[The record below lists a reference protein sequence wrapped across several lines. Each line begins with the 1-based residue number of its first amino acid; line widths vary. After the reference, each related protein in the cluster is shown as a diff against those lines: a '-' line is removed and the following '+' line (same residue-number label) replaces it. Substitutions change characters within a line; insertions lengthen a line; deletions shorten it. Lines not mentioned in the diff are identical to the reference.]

1 MRLFLILASG
11 IHLALFPLLVSATS
25 VFLAAMLFVAG
36 AMMLTT
42 TVGLRLTLEGFGSGA
57 TGLILTCQAIG
68 FVVGTQ
74 IGPALIR
81 RVGHI
86 RVFSAF
92 AALICT
98 AALLHGAVVD
108 GLLWGALRFV
118 AGMCGSVMLVVIESW
133 ISAHANPGARGRVMG
148 IYMIVYYA
156 SGAGGQFLVGVSPPS
171 DYRSFSL
178 AAGLLV
184 LSLVPLAMTGLAAP
198 AVANTGRMGLVAL
211 YRVSPI
217 ATAGAFAAGF
227 CLSSFYQL
235 APVSMARLGAEIPTV
250 ARYMGCAVFA
260 SMLLQFPMGRM
271 ADRWDRRKLIACIA
285 VAASVSASIVA
296 SVGTLSLAAL
306 FAATILFMALMAS
319 LYPTCLGQMHN
330 RLQGANPVAAN
341 AGQLLCYGLGTCIGP
356 LACGLVMA
364 AVGPSGLFL
373 AVAVVLAAYAAFVAW
388 RLRVIAEAREPATGM
403 AQSVMVMGESTP
415 VMAQMDPR
423 TQGEVLP

>member
-1 MRLFLILASG
+1 
-11 IHLALFPLLVSATS
+11 
-25 VFLAAMLFVAG
+25 MLFVAG

-42 TVGLRLTLEGFGSGA
+42 TLGLRLTLEGFDSA
-57 TGLILTCQAIG
+57 TTGLILTCQAIG

-74 IGPALIR
+74 VGPPLIR
-81 RVGHI
+81 KVGHI
-86 RVFSAF
+86 RVFAAF

-98 AALLHGAVVD
+98 AAMLHGAVVNAP
-108 GLLWGALRFV
+108 LWGALRFV

-133 ISAHANPGARGRVMG
+133 ISAHATPGARGRVMG

-156 SGAGGQFLVGVSPPS
+156 SGAMGQYLVGVSPPD

-184 LSLVPLAMTGLAAP
+184 LSLVPLAMTSLAAP
-198 AVANTGRMGLVAL
+198 QVANTGRMGLVAL

-217 ATAGAFAAGF
+217 ATVGAFSAGF

-235 APVSMARLGAEIPTV
+235 APVSMARLGVAVPTV
-250 ARYMGCAVFA
+250 AHYMAAAVFA
-260 SMLLQFPMGRM
+260 SMLLQFPLGRA
-271 ADRWDRRKLIACIA
+271 ADRWDRRKLIACVA
-285 VAASVSASIVA
+285 VAASLSASIVA
-296 SVGTLSLAAL
+296 TAGGSSLAAL

-330 RLQGANPVAAN
+330 RLQGQNPIAAN

-356 LACGLVMA
+356 LVCGLVMGSIGA
-364 AVGPSGLFL
+364 RGLFL
-373 AVAVVLAAYAAFVAW
+373 TIALVLAGFAIFVAW
-388 RLRVIAEAREPATGM
+388 RLRVIAEARQLGAGQQP
-403 AQSVMVMGESTP
+403 SVVVMGESTP

-423 TQGEVLP
+423 VQGEVLP

>member
-1 MRLFLILASG
+1 M
-11 IHLALFPLLVSATS
+11 FPLLLSATS

-42 TVGLRLTLEGFGSGA
+42 TVGLRLTLEGFSSGA
-57 TGLILTCQAIG
+57 TGLILSCQAIG

-74 IGPALIR
+74 IGPPLIR

-92 AALICT
+92 AALVCT
-98 AALLHGAVVD
+98 AALLHGAVVN
-108 GLLWGALRFV
+108 GVLWGVLRFV
-118 AGMCGSVMLVVIESW
+118 AGMCGSVMLVVLESW
-133 ISAHANPGARGRVMG
+133 ISAHAQPATRGRVMG
-148 IYMIVYYA
+148 IYMIIYYA
-156 SGAGGQFLVGVSPPS
+156 SGAGGQYLVGVSPPE

-198 AVANTGRMGLVAL
+198 AVANAGRLGLRAL

-217 ATAGAFAAGF
+217 ATVGAFAAGF
-227 CLSSFYQL
+227 SLSSFYQL
-235 APVSMARLGAEIPTV
+235 APVSMARLGVTTPTV
-250 ARYMGCAVFA
+250 AHYMAAAVFA
-260 SMLLQFPMGRM
+260 SMLLQFPLGRL

-285 VAASVSASIVA
+285 IAASLSAAIVA
-296 SVGTLSLAAL
+296 TLGSTSLAAL

-330 RLQGANPVAAN
+330 RLQGENPVAAN

-356 LACGLVMA
+356 LICGVAMGQL
-364 AVGPSGLFL
+364 GPAGLFIT
-373 AVAVVLAAYAAFVAW
+373 VGGVLVSYAAFVAW
-388 RLRVIAEAREPATGM
+388 RLRVIAETRALATGSKP
-403 AQSVMVMGESTP
+403 SVMVMGESTP

-423 TQGEVLP
+423 ARSEVLP

>member
-1 MRLFLILASG
+1 M
-11 IHLALFPLLVSATS
+11 FPLLLSATS

-36 AMMLTT
+36 SMMLTT
-42 TVGLRLTLEGFGSGA
+42 TVGLRLNLEHFGASA
-57 TGLILTCQAIG
+57 TGLILTCQAVG

-74 IGPALIR
+74 VGPPLIR

-92 AALICT
+92 AALVCT
-98 AALLHGAVVD
+98 AAMLHGAVVD
-108 GLLWGALRFV
+108 GLLWGVLRFV

-133 ISAHANPGARGRVMG
+133 ISAHATPNARGRVMG
-148 IYMIVYYA
+148 IYMIIYYA
-156 SGAGGQFLVGVSPPS
+156 SGAAGQFLVGVAPPE

-184 LSLVPLAMTGLAAP
+184 LSLVPLAMTSLAAP
-198 AVANTGRMGLVAL
+198 AVANTRRMGLAAL

-217 ATAGAFAAGF
+217 ATVGAFSAGF

-235 APVSMARLGAEIPTV
+235 APLSMARLGVETPTV
-250 ARYMGCAVFA
+250 ARYMAAAVFA
-260 SMLLQFPMGRM
+260 SMLLQFPLGRL

-285 VAASVSASIVA
+285 IAASLSASIVA
-296 SVGTLSLAAL
+296 TVGRSSLTAL

-330 RLQGANPVAAN
+330 RLQSENPVAAN

-356 LACGLVMA
+356 LICALVIGSI
-364 AVGPSGLFL
+364 GPSGLFFTVAMVL
-373 AVAVVLAAYAAFVAW
+373 LGFAVFVAW
-388 RLRVIAEAREPATGM
+388 RLRVIAETRQLATGT
-403 AQSVMVMGESTP
+403 QPSVVVMGESTP

-423 TQGEVLP
+423 VKSEVLP

>member
-1 MRLFLILASG
+1 ML
-11 IHLALFPLLVSATS
+11 PLLLSAIS

-42 TVGLRLTLEGFGSGA
+42 TVGLNLTLAGYGA
-57 TGLILTCQAIG
+57 GTMGLILSGQAIG

-74 IGPALIR
+74 VGPPLIR

-92 AALICT
+92 AALICV
-98 AALLHGAVVD
+98 AALLHGAVMSAP
-108 GLLWGALRFV
+108 LWAVLRFA
-118 AGMCGSVMLVVIESW
+118 AGLCGAVMLVVLESW
-133 ISAHANPGARGRVMG
+133 ISAHTTPATRGRVMG

-156 SGAGGQFLVGVSPPS
+156 SGAAGQFMVGVADPQ
-171 DYRSFSL
+171 DFRAFSL

-198 AVANTGRMGLVAL
+198 AVAHTGRLGLAAL
-211 YRVSPI
+211 YRISPM
-217 ATAGAFAAGF
+217 ATVGAFTAGF

-235 APVSMARLGAEIPTV
+235 APVSMTRLGVEIPIV
-250 ARYMGCAVFA
+250 AQYMAAAVFA
-260 SMLLQFPMGRM
+260 SMLLQFPLGRA

-285 VAASVSASIVA
+285 AAASGSAAIVA
-296 SVGTLSLAAL
+296 VVGSGSLTAL

-330 RLQGANPVAAN
+330 RLQGGESPVAAN

-356 LACGLVMA
+356 LICGAVMGVA
-364 AVGPSGLFL
+364 GARGLFL
-373 AVAVVLAAYAAFVAW
+373 TMGLVLAAYAAFVAW
-388 RLRVIAEAREPATGM
+388 RLRVIAEARLLAAGTQP
-403 AQSVMVMGESTP
+403 SVVVMGESTP

-423 TQGEVLP
+423 TRGEVLP

>member
-1 MRLFLILASG
+1 M
-11 IHLALFPLLVSATS
+11 FPLLLSATS

-57 TGLILTCQAIG
+57 TGVILTCQAIG
-68 FVVGTQ
+68 FVLGTQ
-74 IGPALIR
+74 IGPPLIR

-92 AALICT
+92 AALVCV
-98 AALLHGAVVD
+98 AALLHGAVVN

-118 AGMCGSVMLVVIESW
+118 AGMCGSVMMVVIESW
-133 ISAHANPGARGRVMG
+133 ISAHATPNTRGRVMG

-156 SGAGGQFLVGVSPPS
+156 SGSAGQFLVGVSPPE

-198 AVANTGRMGLVAL
+198 VVANAKRMGLAAL
-211 YRVSPI
+211 YRLSPM
-217 ATAGAFAAGF
+217 ATVGAFAAGF

-235 APVSMARLGAEIPTV
+235 APVSMARLGVQTTTV
-250 ARYMGCAVFA
+250 AHYMAAAVFA
-260 SMLLQFPMGRM
+260 SMLLQFPMGRL

-285 VAASVSASIVA
+285 IAASLSASIVA
-296 SVGTLSLAAL
+296 TAGGTSLGAL

-330 RLQGANPVAAN
+330 RLQSESPVAAN

-356 LACGLVMA
+356 LLCGVAMG

-373 AVAVVLAAYAAFVAW
+373 TVGVVLAAYAAFVAW
-388 RLRVIAEAREPATGM
+388 RLRVIAETRVLATGT
-403 AQSVMVMGESTP
+403 QPSVVVMGESTP

-423 TQGEVLP
+423 VRSEVLP